1 MVQFE
6 GQSTATERLR
16 KMAVEPSTW
25 RGVGGLLVTL
35 GLASSG
41 SVDAVVAIG
50 AGLLSLVE
58 VIRKESGL

>member
-1 MVQFE
+1 MIHFE
-6 GQSTATERLR
+6 EDRSAADRLR

-25 RGVGGLLVTL
+25 RGVGGLLVAL

-50 AGLLSLVE
+50 AGVLSLVE
-58 VIRKESGL
+58 IVRRESGQ